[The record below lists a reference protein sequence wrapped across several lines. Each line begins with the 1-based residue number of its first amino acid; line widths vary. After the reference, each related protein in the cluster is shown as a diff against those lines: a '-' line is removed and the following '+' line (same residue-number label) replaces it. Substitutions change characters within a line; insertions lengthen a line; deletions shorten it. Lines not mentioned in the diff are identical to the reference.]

1 MPMKPRI
8 CKYAPCSVEFVPKH
22 ASQVHHS
29 VSCRTLY
36 HLQLKRK
43 ASSTAPVIEHASF
56 KARGIVQDDIH
67 PNDRGRDMT
76 QYVGTFKIDDEGRVL
91 TR

>member
-1 MPMKPRI
+1 MKTRI
-8 CKYAPCSVEFVPKH
+8 CKYAPCSIEFQPMH

-29 VSCRTLY
+29 PACRTLY
-36 HLQLKRK
+36 NLALKRK
-43 ASSTAPVIEHASF
+43 ASSTAPVIEHAAF
-56 KARGIVQDDIH
+56 KARGIVQDNVH